1 MTDTPDERPSLG
13 SLIAEISEDVSTLMR
28 QEVALAKAEI
38 ADSAKK
44 AGLGA
49 GMVTGAAVAG
59 HFALLFVSIAL
70 WWGLGALINRG
81 WSAVVVAL
89 LWGAVAGLLAVRGR
103 AEVRKVRGVPRT
115 AESLK
120 KIPSALRGHEEENR

>member
-1 MTDTPDERPSLG
+1 MTETPDERPSLG

-89 LWGAVAGLLAVRGR
+89 LWGVVAAVLAARGR
-103 AEVRKVRGVPRT
+103 AEVRKVRGAPRT

>member
-1 MTDTPDERPSLG
+1 MTDAPDERPSLG

-89 LWGAVAGLLAVRGR
+89 LWGVVAAVLAARGR
-103 AEVRKVRGVPRT
+103 AEVRKVRGAPRT
-115 AESLK
+115 ADSLK

>member
-1 MTDTPDERPSLG
+1 MTDAPDERPSLG

-28 QEVALAKAEI
+28 QEVALAKAEV

-81 WSAVVVAL
+81 WSAVVVAI
-89 LWGAVAGLLAVRGR
+89 LWGAVAAVLAVRGR